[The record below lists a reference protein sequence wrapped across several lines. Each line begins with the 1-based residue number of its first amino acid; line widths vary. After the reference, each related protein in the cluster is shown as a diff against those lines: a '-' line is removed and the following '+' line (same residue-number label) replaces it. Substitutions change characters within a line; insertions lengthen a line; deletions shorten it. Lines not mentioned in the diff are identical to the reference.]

1 MAPPLTIHRVTPEV
15 PFAELLASARR
26 GEAEALGVLTERF
39 YPTVQELVHHRLAAD
54 VRSGRPWL
62 TARFSTGDVVHDV
75 FHGVLRDLDAFAGD
89 TEDAFV
95 GYLVVVTRNRII
107 DMVRFHEADRRDGRR
122 GGPLPEGLDLPAS
135 ASSPASMAAS
145 VERIELIQHAL
156 KQFDAREQHLLRA
169 RIEGQA
175 TFAELAEQLGY
186 ETESGA
192 RRAFYGAQARLS
204 LILKDI

>member
-1 MAPPLTIHRVTPEV
+1 MTPPLTISRVAPDI
-15 PFAELLASARR
+15 PFAELLTSARR
-26 GEAEALGVLTERF
+26 GETKALAILTERY
-39 YPTVQELVHHRLAAD
+39 YPTVQELVHHRLASD
-54 VRSGRPWL
+54 VRTGRPWL

-75 FHGVLRDLDAFAGD
+75 FYGVLRDLDAFAGS
-89 TEDAFV
+89 TEDAFI

-122 GGPLPEGLDLPAS
+122 GSALPDGMDL
-135 ASSPASMAAS
+135 ASSRSGPASMAAS
-145 VERIELIQHAL
+145 LEQIELIQHAL
-156 KQFDAREQHLLRA
+156 NEFDAREQHLLRA

-186 ETESGA
+186 DTESGA
-192 RRAFYGAQARLS
+192 RRAFYTAQARLA

>member
-1 MAPPLTIHRVTPEV
+1 MTPLTIHRVAPGTPFV
-15 PFAELLASARR
+15 ELLASARR
-26 GEAEALGVLTERF
+26 GNAESLGTLTERF
-39 YPTVQELVHHRLAAD
+39 YPTVQQLVHLRLARD

-122 GGPLPEGLDLPAS
+122 AGPTAAS
-135 ASSPASMAAS
+135 LELASPVSGPASMAAS
-145 VERIELIQHAL
+145 LEQLELIQRAL
-156 KQFDAREQHLLRA
+156 GQFDQREQHLLRS
-169 RIEGQA
+169 RIEGLA

-186 ETESGA
+186 ESESGA
-192 RRAFYGAQARLS
+192 RRAFYASQARLS

>member
-1 MAPPLTIHRVTPEV
+1 MTPPLTILRVAPDI
-15 PFAELLASARR
+15 PFVELLASARR
-26 GEAEALGVLTERF
+26 GEAQALSILTERF
-39 YPTVQELVHHRLAAD
+39 YPAVQELVHHRLAAD

-89 TEDAFV
+89 TEEAFV

-122 GGPLPEGLDLPAS
+122 GGPLPEGLDPAAPVS
-135 ASSPASMAAS
+135 GPASMAAS
-145 VERIELIQHAL
+145 VERIELIQRAL
-156 KQFDAREQHLLRA
+156 QQFDPREQHLLRA

-192 RRAFYGAQARLS
+192 RRAFYAAQARLS